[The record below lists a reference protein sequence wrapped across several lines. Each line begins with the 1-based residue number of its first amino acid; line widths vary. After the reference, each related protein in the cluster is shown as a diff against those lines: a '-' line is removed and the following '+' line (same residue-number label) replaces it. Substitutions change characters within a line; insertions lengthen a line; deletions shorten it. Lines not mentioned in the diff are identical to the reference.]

1 MNRAGAPQCNVLSTP
16 EDIMA
21 KKSVKKTVKKKTA
34 VKETVVRQQ
43 WEYET
48 YSISLENDVPDFHKK
63 LDGLG
68 EKGWEL
74 VGVLPKEHSELL
86 IFKRPRGWE

>member
-1 MNRAGAPQCNVLSTP
+1 MARKPAKTTVKTKTP
-16 EDIMA
+16 
-21 KKSVKKTVKKKTA
+21 VKKAFKPTVERK
-34 VKETVVRQQ
+34 Q

-48 YSISLENDVPDFHKK
+48 YSVPLENDVPDFHKA
-63 LDGLG
+63 LNDLG

-74 VGVLPKEHSELL
+74 VGILPKEDSEVL